1 MKTGLLRQKK
11 SRFIPAHAVIAVLA
25 LAGAIGLQWLWQSIL
40 PPGTESWR
48 LYFAAVLLSATAWLV
63 STTWLHASLARGR
76 STTSRTLLQA
86 VADIAASAI
95 AMFIL
100 AQGHTSP
107 LALSGLSP
115 LIPLLLAIAAP
126 SALLLLATALTS
138 RDNRSNPPQY
148 SQNSSGTFRFIILA
162 ALLVSLSLIAAQPL
176 PKNPPARTTNPQIRE
191 TQKPPSENLKS
202 EI

>member
-1 MKTGLLRQKK
+1 MTTT
-11 SRFIPAHAVIAVLA
+11 SP
-25 LAGAIGLQWLWQSIL
+25 
-40 PPGTESWR
+40 E
-48 LYFAAVLLSATAWLV
+48 ATAALGHC
-63 STTWLHASLARGR
+63 LG
-76 STTSRTLLQA
+76 TLL
-86 VADIAASAI
+86 
-95 AMFIL
+95 
-100 AQGHTSP
+100 P
-107 LALSGLSP
+107 
-115 LIPLLLAIAAP
+115 P